1 MFAKNLLSAEKQLES
16 FLPFAGKSYTKN
28 RNFYKSLDEKQ
39 DVSLLS
45 PAIRH
50 RVINEKTILKKVKGA
65 HGFLNAEKFIQEV
78 FWRTY
83 WKGWLELRPSV
94 YKHYLKD
101 RDIQKENI
109 TNNKVNNINY
119 NNAISGL
126 TGIECF
132 DEWVNELK
140 SYGYL
145 HNHARMWFA
154 SIWIFTLKL
163 PWSLGADFFMCNLLD
178 GDPASNT
185 LSWKWVAGIQTKGK
199 NYSASSSNIK
209 TFTNNKYFPENQ
221 LEINPKPIIT
231 NEFFN
236 IEINKFQSASID
248 QSLEYGVV
256 IYADD
261 INIEDIP
268 YFKDLRIKSFFTGQA
283 KDILDDHEISPL
295 VSEFLDSILENKCT
309 ELKNKND
316 IEYFYSKNNFY
327 TEYREWISENNIKNL
342 LVIKPT
348 VGNWLNIH
356 TQIKDISNQNNI
368 NIVEII
374 KEYDTLTWPHAT
386 HGFFRFKE
394 KIPKFLS
401 EIEMLI

>member
-94 YKHYLKD
+94 YKYYLKE

-109 TNNKVNNINY
+109 TNNRVNNINY

-140 SYGYL
+140 FYGYL

-295 VSEFLDSILENKCT
+295 VSEFLDNILENKCT
-309 ELKNKND
+309 ELKNQND
-316 IEYFYSKNNFY
+316 IPYFYSKNNFY

>member
-94 YKHYLKD
+94 YKHYLKE

-309 ELKNKND
+309 ELKNQND
-316 IEYFYSKNNFY
+316 IPYFYSKNNFY

>member
-50 RVINEKTILKKVKGA
+50 RVINEKIILKKVKGA

-268 YFKDLRIKSFFTGQA
+268 YFKDLRIKSFFTGQV
-283 KDILDDHEISPL
+283 KDILDDHKISSL
-295 VSEFLDSILENKCT
+295 VSEFLDDILENKCA
-309 ELKNKND
+309 ELKNQND
-316 IEYFYSKNNFY
+316 IPYFYSKNNFY

-356 TQIKDISNQNNI
+356 TQVKDISNQNNI